1 MALTEKRPKEAPRE
15 ERQVLKALCAEVVQY
30 HSGAAR
36 EDRAGALP
44 LQRTRA
50 TAEAVS
56 RVEPWDVAVSPLNL
70 LRGGTF
76 CFAPNI

>member
-1 MALTEKRPKEAPRE
+1 MALTEKRSVETPRE
-15 ERQVLKALCAEVVQY
+15 GRPVLKAPCVAADRY

-50 TAEAVS
+50 TAGAVS